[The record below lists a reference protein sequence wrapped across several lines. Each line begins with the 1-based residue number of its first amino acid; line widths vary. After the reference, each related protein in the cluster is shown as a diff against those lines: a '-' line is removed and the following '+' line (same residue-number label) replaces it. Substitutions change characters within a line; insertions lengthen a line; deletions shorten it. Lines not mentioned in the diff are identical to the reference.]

1 MDRMTDRAP
10 AQVLAEAARAARY
23 APSALN
29 TQPWRWS
36 VGPDGLDLYA
46 DRTRQL
52 HAADPDGRLLMISCG
67 VALHHARVALAAEGW
82 GGSVVRFP
90 GPTDLLARITLDAPT
105 SVSPEAMRLFQA
117 TEARHTDRRPV
128 VDVPV
133 EPAAWDEVVAA
144 ATGEGVNLHRLTPE
158 QVSDLASAAAHADA
172 LASADPALRAE
183 LALWVGGD
191 RPSGAGLPDTV
202 IPSRPPQ
209 TEVPEREFG
218 RGGTLDVGEGHAGAA
233 TYAVLFGDTDDPP
246 AWLRAG
252 EALSAAWL
260 TATRLGLAVLPFTA
274 VIEIPATRQTI
285 RRLLAGVGH
294 PYVVLR
300 VGTAD
305 PDHAGPPH
313 TPRLPAEQ
321 VIDTS
326 GIDTTG

>member
-1 MDRMTDRAP
+1 MTDRAP
-10 AQVLAEAARAARY
+10 AQVLSEAARAARY

-29 TQPWRWS
+29 TQPWRWV
-36 VGPDGLDLYA
+36 VGRDALDLYA

-52 HAADPDGRLLMISCG
+52 NVADPDGRLLMISCG
-67 VALHHARVALAAEGW
+67 VALHHARVALVAAGW
-82 GGSVVRFP
+82 EASVVPFP
-90 GPTDLLARITLDAPT
+90 GPTDLLARITLDRAIR
-105 SVSPEAMRLFQA
+105 VSPEAMRLFQA

-133 EPAAWDEVVAA
+133 DPAAWDEVVAA

-158 QVSDLASAAAHADA
+158 QVRDLASAAARADA
-172 LASADPALRAE
+172 LAAADPAQRAE
-183 LALWVGGD
+183 LDLWVGGD

-202 IPSRPPQ
+202 IPSQPPQ

-218 RGGTLDVGEGHAGAA
+218 LRGTLEVGEGHAGAA
-233 TYAVLFGDTDDPP
+233 VYAVLFGDSDDPL

-252 EALSAAWL
+252 QALSAAWL

-285 RRLLAGVGH
+285 RRLLAGLGH
-294 PYVVLR
+294 PYVVIR

-313 TPRLPAEQ
+313 TPRLPSEQ
-321 VIDTS
+321 IIDTS
-326 GIDTTG
+326 GVDTDG

>member
-1 MDRMTDRAP
+1 MSDRAP

-29 TQPWRWS
+29 TQPWRWV

-46 DRTRQL
+46 DRSRQL
-52 HAADPDGRLLMISCG
+52 DAADPDGRLLTVSCG
-67 VALHHARVALAAEGW
+67 VALHHARVALAAQGW
-82 GGSVVRFP
+82 ETSVARFP
-90 GPTDLLARITLDAPT
+90 GPTDLLARITLG
-105 SVSPEAMRLFQA
+105 SRIGMSPDAMRLFQA
-117 TEARHTDRRPV
+117 AEARHTDRRPV

-133 EPAAWDEVVAA
+133 ERAAWDEVVAA
-144 ATGEGVNLHRLTPE
+144 ATGEGVNLHRLTPD
-158 QVSDLASAAAHADA
+158 QVSDLASAAGHADA
-172 LASADPALRAE
+172 LAAADPALRAE

-202 IPSRPPQ
+202 IPARPPQ
-209 TEVPEREFG
+209 TVVPEREFD
-218 RGGTLDVGEGHAGAA
+218 RRGTLEVGEGHARAA
-233 TYAVLFGDTDDPP
+233 VYAVLFGDTDDPP

-274 VIEIPATRQTI
+274 VIEIPATRQII
-285 RRLLAGVGH
+285 RNLLANLGH

-305 PDHAGPPH
+305 PEHAGPPH
-313 TPRLPAEQ
+313 TPRLPPEQ

-326 GIDTTG
+326 GVDTAD

>member
-1 MDRMTDRAP
+1 MDRMTDDAGRI
-10 AQVLAEAARAARY
+10 LAEAARAAGY

-52 HAADPDGRLLMISCG
+52 GVADPDGRLLTVSCG
-67 VALHHARVALAAEGW
+67 VALHHARVALAAQGW
-82 GGSVVRFP
+82 EAEVARLP
-90 GPTDLLARITLDAPT
+90 GPTDLLARITLGA
-105 SVSPEAMRLFQA
+105 SIGVSPEAMRLFQA
-117 TEARHTDRRPV
+117 AEARHTDRRPV
-128 VDVPV
+128 VDMPV
-133 EPAAWDEVVAA
+133 EPAAWEQIVAA
-144 ATGEGVNLHRLTPE
+144 AAGEGMNLQRLTPE
-158 QVSDLASAAAHADA
+158 QVSDVASAAGHADD
-172 LASADPALRAE
+172 LAAVDPALRAE
-183 LALWVGGD
+183 MAHWVGGD
-191 RPSGAGLPDTV
+191 RPPGAGLPDTV

-209 TEVPEREFG
+209 TVVPEREFG
-218 RGGTLDVGEGHAGAA
+218 HRGTLEVGEGHATVAI
-233 TYAVLFGDTDDPP
+233 YAVLFGDTDDPP

-274 VIEIPATRQTI
+274 VIEMTATRQTI
-285 RRLLAGVGH
+285 RRVLAYLGH
-294 PYVVLR
+294 PYVVVR

-313 TPRLPAEQ
+313 TPRLPPEQ

-326 GIDTTG
+326 ALDATEL